1 MFVLFILIL
10 SGLILVNLLFLL
22 VNNIYGIE
30 IASGLQLF
38 DLLANSEFAGFIK
51 LYVGVNHL
59 VIFIIC
65 PLVFVYF
72 FYKNKFWEYLSLRFV
87 KPIFIIL
94 FFLVLMSLYPLMAY
108 FTFLLSKIDLPDFL
122 SGFDKDAIDTLTKL
136 LAMDSLS
143 DLVVNIIIIGILPG
157 IGEEILFRGIL
168 QKEIYMRWRN
178 HHAAIWVAA
187 FLFSALHFQ
196 IVGFPAKFII
206 GLVLGYSYHH
216 SGSLILPIILHVLNN
231 SMATLSYFFS
241 PSHTIT
247 DSPIA
252 ESIPILS
259 VILSSCVFVALVY
272 IIRKQSNIKP
282 AYE

>member
-1 MFVLFILIL
+1 M
-10 SGLILVNLLFLL
+10 
-22 VNNIYGIE
+22 
-30 IASGLQLF
+30 
-38 DLLANSEFAGFIK
+38 
-51 LYVGVNHL
+51 
-59 VIFIIC
+59 
-65 PLVFVYF
+65 
-72 FYKNKFWEYLSLRFV
+72 
-87 KPIFIIL
+87 
-94 FFLVLMSLYPLMAY
+94 
-108 FTFLLSKIDLPDFL
+108 
-122 SGFDKDAIDTLTKL
+122 
-136 LAMDSLS
+136 
-143 DLVVNIIIIGILPG
+143 
-157 IGEEILFRGIL
+157 
-168 QKEIYMRWRN
+168 
-178 HHAAIWVAA
+178 
-187 FLFSALHFQ
+187 HFQ

-259 VILSSCVFVALVY
+259 VILSCCVFVALVD